1 MQEAI
6 KKECC
11 PTNYE
16 KIIWVAKT
24 SVVGMNETDVK
35 MNCVKNLTA
44 KMRGVKAEEG
54 TELGALL
61 KALKVKNAKMR
72 IITYF
77 KINEKKTSTL

>member
-44 KMRGVKAEEG
+44 KMRSVKGEEG
-54 TELGALL
+54 TELVALL
-61 KALKVKNAKMR
+61 RALKVKILK
-72 IITYF
+72 YHF
-77 KINEKKTSTL
+77 S

>member
-16 KIIWVAKT
+16 KVIWVAKT

-35 MNCVKNLTA
+35 MNCVKNLAA

-54 TELGALL
+54 TELVALL
-61 KALKVKNAKMR
+61 KALKVKNANM
-72 IITYF
+72 IIIINF
-77 KINEKKTSTL
+77 QINEKN